1 MKHVMVQ
8 SSISSDI
15 DELKTSKVNK
25 ENKQEFHIPS
35 SETNLRINIAQRKAR
50 KKNRVCTQKTK
61 YDHDKQM
68 TLPIHTKTANW
79 FSGRQLKM
87 RQQRSCSCNTWES
100 SSQATFR
107 SPLWNSI
114 FPPLQ
119 ALSLSFSLSITS
131 PLPLSVQKNIFLFM
145 QCWYP
150 PPVSA
155 VVLSIT
161 PTSSLPSLPP
171 IPSVCPEQLTHQLF
185 FLHLQ
190 ALLATQERLFLRVAR
205 KNNKNNR
212 K

>member
-1 MKHVMVQ
+1 MWWYRAPFQVTSMSLKQVGLTKKINKSLIYQVQ
-8 SSISSDI
+8 KQTYASILHR
-15 DELKTSKVNK
+15 EKQGKPKKTEYAHRKLNMTMTNKWLFLSTPKQQTDSQEDSWKWDNK
-25 ENKQEFHIPS
+25 EVVVAIPGKTLLKQPS
-35 SETNLRINIAQRKAR
+35 DLLCETL
-50 KKNRVCTQKTK
+50 
-61 YDHDKQM
+61 
-68 TLPIHTKTANW
+68 
-79 FSGRQLKM
+79 F
-87 RQQRSCSCNTWES
+87 S
-100 SSQATFR
+100 SS
-107 SPLWNSI
+107 SSSL
-114 FPPLQ
+114 PPL
-119 ALSLSFSLSITS
+119 
-131 PLPLSVQKNIFLFM
+131 VQKNIFLFM

-190 ALLATQERLFLRVAR
+190 ALLAAQERLFLRVAR